1 MGPDLELQGKSKAA
15 MEISVSKDNVIAP
28 EGSEDK
34 LLQCASN
41 CEDNTFGVE
50 ELLVE
55 RAGEHDGIKNMELN
69 ITDIIDTNDAVPVE
83 GECQDVTEHSSSF
96 GDTESGTESG
106 LILTDDES
114 QLCASNASVY
124 DGCFDA
130 FRIRKKKLTVHWRK
144 FIHPLMWRCKW
155 IELQIKELQSQALKY
170 DRELAV
176 YDQRKQ
182 FEFENFTLE
191 GFDAKSLPFSRQ
203 LRNKV
208 MTRKKRKRLEET
220 VDVMSYMSQHNLF
233 SYYENKRSIADGAPI
248 EGYCGNLDKI
258 TNGGNEFGINDGWS
272 SLEFGNGDNSLE
284 QILSKIEVAHS
295 QVRKLKTQIDKVISE
310 NPGKFCSI
318 NKLSLPVPSDALIS
332 SDQSPASP
340 PDNGHRLSAK
350 SPFTSRHISEGSMGD
365 IPMSESAVFSLG
377 EGNPLSSIIESNYQ
391 SRVRGLYENTEEGI
405 LIHNQAA
412 KEDLDDFGEVRD
424 WLIEKPQVL
433 LEEQTTIPQDLP
445 TETAMPK
452 VQSNVKSCSPSKSSF
467 PRHTRRR
474 GRRKA
479 GSKRWS
485 RRSSG

>member
-34 LLQCASN
+34 LLQCSSN
-41 CEDNTFGVE
+41 CEDTTFGVE

-55 RAGEHDGIKNMELN
+55 RAGEQDGIKNMELN
-69 ITDIIDTNDAVPVE
+69 ITDIIDTDDAVPVAE
-83 GECQDVTEHSSSF
+83 
-96 GDTESGTESG
+96 
-106 LILTDDES
+106 TDDEIES
-114 QLCASNASVY
+114 QLY

-144 FIHPLMWRCKW
+144 FIRPLMWRCKW
-155 IELQIKELQSQALKY
+155 LELQIKELQSQALK
-170 DRELAV
+170 
-176 YDQRKQ
+176 
-182 FEFENFTLE
+182 
-191 GFDAKSLPFSRQ
+191 Q

-208 MTRKKRKRLEET
+208 MMRKKRKRVEET

-233 SYYENKRSIADGAPI
+233 SYYENKRSIADGSPI

-258 TNGGNEFGINDGWS
+258 TNGSNEFGINDGWS

-284 QILSKIEVAHS
+284 QILWKIEVAHS

-310 NPGKFCSI
+310 NPGK
-318 NKLSLPVPSDALIS
+318 NKLSLPVPSDALTS
-332 SDQSPASP
+332 PDQSPASP
-340 PDNGHRLSAK
+340 PDNRHRLLAK
-350 SPFTSRHISEGSMGD
+350 SPFTSRHISEGV
-365 IPMSESAVFSLG
+365 PMSESAVFSLG
-377 EGNPLSSIIESNYQ
+377 EGNPLPNIIESIDQ
-391 SRVRGLYENTEEGI
+391 SQTEEGI

-412 KEDLDDFGEVRD
+412 KEESDDFGEVRG
-424 WLIEKPQVL
+424 WLVEKPQVPQ
-433 LEEQTTIPQDLP
+433 EEQKTIPQELP
-445 TETAMPK
+445 TEMTTPK

-479 GSKRWS
+479 GSKKWS

>member
-1 MGPDLELQGKSKAA
+1 MGPDLELQGNLKAA
-15 MEISVSKDNVIAP
+15 MEFSVSKDNVIAS
-28 EGSEDK
+28 EGSEEK
-34 LLQCASN
+34 LLQRASN

-50 ELLVE
+50 GLLVE
-55 RAGEHDGIKNMELN
+55 RAGEHNGIDNMELN
-69 ITDIIDTNDAVPVE
+69 ITDIIDTIDAVPVE

-96 GDTESGTESG
+96 GGTESRTESG
-106 LILTDDES
+106 LMLTDDEIES
-114 QLCASNASVY
+114 HVCASNASVF

-130 FRIRKKKLTVHWRK
+130 FRIRKKKLTVHWRQ
-144 FIHPLMWRCKW
+144 FIRPLMWRCKW

-208 MTRKKRKRLEET
+208 MARKKRKRVEET
-220 VDVMSYMSQHNLF
+220 ADVTPYISQHNLF
-233 SYYENKRSIADGAPI
+233 SYYESKRSIADGAPI

-258 TNGGNEFGINDGWS
+258 ANGSNEFGLNDGWS

-295 QVRKLKTQIDKVISE
+295 QVRKLKTQIDKVLSE

-318 NKLSLPVPSDALIS
+318 NKLSFPVPSEALTI

-340 PDNGHRLSAK
+340 PDNGHRLPAK
-350 SPFTSRHISEGSMGD
+350 SRFTSRHISEGSMGD
-365 IPMSESAVFSLG
+365 VPMSENAVFSLG
-377 EGNPLSSIIESNYQ
+377 EANPLSNIIESIDQ
-391 SRVRGLYENTEEGI
+391 SQKEGI

-412 KEDLDDFGEVRD
+412 KEELDGFGQVRG
-424 WLIEKPQVL
+424 WLIEKPQVP
-433 LEEQTTIPQDLP
+433 LEEQKTIPDLP
-445 TETAMPK
+445 AETATPK
-452 VQSNVKSCSPSKSSF
+452 VQSNVKSRSPSKSSF

-485 RRSSG
+485 RRSLG